1 MMEWAEFIQQIIGHS
16 LIYSV
21 AVWNLI
27 LGVWLIL
34 KWVKKNIKFEKNQVF
49 NVESSHDFQQQ
60 KTNDFVQKNKNNL
73 GPVEIEVKKDIFI
86 DKVDKSDIKTDSIV
100 KGKVK
105 TQKDKLKQLRKR

>member
-1 MMEWAEFIQQIIGHS
+1 MEES
-16 LIYSV
+16 LV
-21 AVWNLI
+21 L
-27 LGVWLIL
+27 
-34 KWVKKNIKFEKNQVF
+34 
-49 NVESSHDFQQQ
+49 HQQQ

-105 TQKDKLKQLRKR
+105 TQKDKLKQLRKK